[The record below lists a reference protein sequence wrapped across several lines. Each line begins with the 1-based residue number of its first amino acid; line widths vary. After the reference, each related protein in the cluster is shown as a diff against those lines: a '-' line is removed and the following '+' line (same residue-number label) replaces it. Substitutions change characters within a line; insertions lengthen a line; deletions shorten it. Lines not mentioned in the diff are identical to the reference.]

1 MLVCLASHVTGC
13 NQTRGRSQNLPT
25 MIMQWMRAGTRTAG
39 IGGNEVAMTRRLLC
53 RTAFA
58 IAASTFAVGA
68 SPVAA
73 QDYPSRPITFVVAF
87 APGGFS
93 DAVARLI
100 GSKLGER
107 LGQNIVIE
115 NRAGGGGN
123 IGAAVVSK

>member
-1 MLVCLASHVTGC
+1 MF
-13 NQTRGRSQNLPT
+13 
-25 MIMQWMRAGTRTAG
+25 
-39 IGGNEVAMTRRLLC
+39 RRLLC

-58 IAASTFAVGA
+58 IAASICAVGA

-73 QDYPSRPITFVVAF
+73 QDYPSRPMTFVVAF
-87 APGGFS
+87 APGGFA

-123 IGAAVVSK
+123 IGAAVVSKAAPDGYTLLGRVLIKRRSQRRALERAFIRWNAVSPLER